1 MRVSYPYVEDGYD
14 FKGRRLPAIPVLWL
28 ELSTANGRLRGPCLV
43 DTGFDGMLYANDEL
57 ALLLEGVEPTG
68 YELLYAVGGRE
79 VKCEVFKVEGSLI
92 SEDGTPVL
100 KLGELNVLVPMLPE
114 NLSYE
119 VIAGRGV
126 LNRLTLK
133 LNGQTLE
140 VL

>member
-1 MRVSYPYVEDGYD
+1 LRVSYPYVEDGYD
-14 FKGRRLPAIPVLWL
+14 FKGKRLPAIPVLWL
-28 ELSTANGRLRGPCLV
+28 ELSTADRRLRGPCLV

-57 ALLLEGVEPTG
+57 ALLLEGAESIGSET
-68 YELLYAVGGRE
+68 LYTVGGVE
-79 VKCEVFKVEGSLI
+79 VECEVFRVKGVLI
-92 SEDGTPVL
+92 SEDGAPVL
-100 KLGELNVLVPMLPE
+100 ELGELDVFVPTLPE

-133 LNGQTLE
+133 LNGHMLE